1 MVIMTDE
8 ERNAMLLAGIATA
21 LPDGISEV
29 LDEHKI
35 GGLLVFGSKRNPP
48 GFGIAL
54 GARRR
59 VGLGFRACARGTCE
73 SEADGRQT

>member
-1 MVIMTDE
+1 
-8 ERNAMLLAGIATA
+8 MLLAGIATA

-48 GFGIAL
+48 GSGIAL
-54 GARRR
+54 GIVGVSDWDFAHAPVERARVRPMAAR
-59 VGLGFRACARGTCE
+59 LSTFRKSG
-73 SEADGRQT
+73 